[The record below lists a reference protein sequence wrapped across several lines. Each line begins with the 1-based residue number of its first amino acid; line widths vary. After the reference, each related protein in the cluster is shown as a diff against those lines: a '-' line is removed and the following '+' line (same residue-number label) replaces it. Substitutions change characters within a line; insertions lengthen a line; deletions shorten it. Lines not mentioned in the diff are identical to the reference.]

1 MFGLEFVTVGLL
13 HLAALDEKPEIQCI
27 PKIIPKINVITNKS
41 NVQYDFT
48 KTKNEMSRFDIG
60 TLSPY
65 SPHHTVHVEGVMSAN
80 IRSEQ
85 LSDFVRETYDYADM
99 GCLHIKKIDIK
110 VDVDSTIYVA
120 RELPE
125 GSCKHHEIVKHEKK
139 HLFEDQLVINKYSKL
154 VEDDLNAFVNE
165 TKGSFGPY
173 KISDLSKVENDLRQQ
188 VADLVT
194 KRHDEMNLERQERQ
208 QAIDTI
214 EEYDEISASCSK
226 AE

>member
-13 HLAALDEKPEIQCI
+13 HLAALDEKPQIQCKAKMI
-27 PKIIPKINVITNKS
+27 PKISVIANKS

-65 SPHHTVHVEGVMSAN
+65 APHHTVHIKGVMNAN

-85 LSDFVRETYDYADM
+85 WSDFVRETYEHADT
-99 GCLHIKKIDIK
+99 GCLYIKKIEIK

-120 RELPE
+120 KEHPE
-125 GSCKHHEIVKHEKK
+125 GSCEHKEILKHEKK
-139 HLFEDQLVINKYSKL
+139 HLREDQLVINKYSKL
-154 VEDDLNAFVNE
+154 VKDDLDGFVQK

-173 KISDLSKVENDLRQQ
+173 KISELSKVEKNLRQQ
-188 VADLVT
+188 IADLVT
-194 KRHDEMNLERQERQ
+194 ARHDKMNVERQERQ
-208 QAIDTI
+208 QAIDSI
-214 EEYDEISASCSK
+214 EEYDAIAAACPKSQ
-226 AE
+226 